1 MGVPAD
7 VDRIRGTITGLLR
20 GVKVAL
26 CVTGSAAAYRSVD
39 LARLLIR
46 HGADVVPVMTGAA
59 AKLVG
64 PELLRWATGNEPI
77 TELTGALEH
86 VELGGEGPGS
96 AGVVLVAPATATTI
110 SRIATGDASD
120 PVTALVN
127 VALGAGK
134 PIVVVPAMHEQMYRN
149 PAVARALGELESMGI
164 RVVGPIL
171 EEGKA
176 KMAPAEEVL
185 EAVIASLRR
194 KSLEG
199 MRALVTAGPT
209 LERIDP
215 VRIITNRG
223 SGRTGAYVA
232 RELLARGAEVAVVA
246 GPAAVE
252 MPRGARVVRVETT
265 EEMVEAAARLLDEF
279 RPDFAVATA
288 SPADFRPERAANY
301 KIPTEEGALEVRLI
315 PTPKV
320 VDALASRI
328 PVLAFRA
335 VYGRLSDDELAV
347 EGREYM
353 RKHPGVVAVAVN
365 DVSERGLGF
374 GSEYNRLILV
384 SRDRVEPL
392 PPLHK
397 RVLAVHVVDF
407 LESALGRRPN
417 A

>member
-1 MGVPAD
+1 MPAD

-194 KSLEG
+194 KSLKG

-232 RELLARGAEVAVVA
+232 RELLARGAEVAVVV

-397 RVLAVHVVDF
+397 RALAVHVVDF